1 MLSFIRIFAE
11 EINVTLRR
19 VIMNTITIDPLKYRK
34 AEAYA
39 QKRNISIETLV
50 ENYFDQ
56 LDNERAVRKRK
67 YYISPKIEAMRVGF
81 KCPENSTFDYK
92 SEIRDILADKY
103 L

>member
-1 MLSFIRIFAE
+1 
-11 EINVTLRR
+11 
-19 VIMNTITIDPLKYRK
+19 MNTITVDPLKYMK

-39 QKRNISIETLV
+39 KKRNISIKALV

-56 LDNERAVRKRK
+56 LDDSGRKIGKRR
-67 YYISPKIEAMRVGF
+67 YYISPKIESMRVGF

-92 SEIRDILADKY
+92 SELRDILTDRY